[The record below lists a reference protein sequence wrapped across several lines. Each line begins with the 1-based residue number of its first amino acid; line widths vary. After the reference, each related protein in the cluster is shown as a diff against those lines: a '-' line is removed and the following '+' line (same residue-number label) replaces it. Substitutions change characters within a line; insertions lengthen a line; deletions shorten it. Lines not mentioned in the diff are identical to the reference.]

1 MATNVLVVDDEIKVK
16 RLFELRF
23 RKEIRSGEVTL
34 HFAFSGVEALQILE
48 HDDFQGVTIVLADI
62 NMPKMNGLELLK
74 IIKEKFSTIRVFMI
88 TAYGDQNNHSLAMEL
103 GAQEYFVK
111 PVDFKHLKE
120 CLFNYSTTEI

>member
-23 RKEIRSGEVTL
+23 RKEIRNGKVNL
-34 HFAFSGVEALQILE
+34 HFAFSGIEALQFLE
-48 HDDFQGVTIVLADI
+48 RDEFQGVTIVLADI
-62 NMPKMNGLELLK
+62 NMPKMNGLELLR
-74 IIKEKFSTIRVFMI
+74 IIKEKFETIRVFMI

-111 PVDFKHLKE
+111 PVDFRHLKE
-120 CLFNYSTTEI
+120 CLFKDS